1 MRVAADGGENL
12 TTTVEDE
19 GPAAGPPEFGTLLQR
34 YRLAAGLSQEAL
46 AERAGMSTH
55 GISALE
61 RGYRRTPQRATLA
74 LLVRALALNDEQRA
88 EFEAVAVPSRAPRRG
103 DGAAV
108 AAGPWSGI
116 GTSNLPL
123 SLTSFVGREA
133 ELDEVARLVREHRL
147 VTLTGAGGIGK
158 TQTALQV
165 GTALSATTEAAVCF
179 VALAPI
185 GDPALVV
192 AAIALTLGVQ
202 EVPNRPLLETLTA
215 YLRNKTLLL
224 ILDNCEHVI
233 MEAAIVVGAL
243 LAGCPRLRIL
253 ATSRELLRTAGEYTY
268 RLPSLSVPTPETAR
282 RLSVAEALSF
292 GAIVLFSDRAR
303 AADHRFTLTG
313 ENASAVAAI
322 CRHLDGIPLAIELAA
337 ARVNVLPVQAIAN
350 KLNNRFII
358 LTGGERAALP
368 RQQTMRAAIDW
379 SYDLLV
385 AREQRMFERLS
396 VFAGGCTPASAE
408 AVCAGDD
415 VAEADVMELLS
426 SLLDKSLLAA
436 DFDGFEPRYSLFE
449 SFREYARE
457 KLVARDEADAVARR
471 HALACLELAEQL
483 ERACDTKADVV
494 WRALAQDELDNW
506 RAALQWAL
514 TDRNDVVLG
523 QALVGALHVVWA
535 YFAPLEGQRYVA
547 SAFELGDEQTPAH
560 VLARLGYA
568 DGLVAMQHRSYKV
581 QLTSSERAIER
592 YGAVGDPL
600 GVARTQ
606 DLAGQALVSLGR
618 ITEAKTLLRQAL
630 TSARTLGNRRLIACI
645 LRNLGYASAVEGDC
659 DAARDYVAEA
669 VPIYEGLGASLGA
682 ALARD
687 DLGEFEFRAGNAE
700 LAFQLATDALAT
712 FRSVNNQRFVASVLS
727 SLAIYLIA
735 LGRYDEAAER
745 ACEALTLAREQ
756 QQDVLV
762 AWALQH
768 LGAIAALRPQ
778 VSTQDAPRAY
788 GRAARILGFVDAR
801 LEAIG
806 SAKMYIY
813 EHAYD
818 RAVAALREVLGADA
832 VTSLMLEGATMT
844 EEQAVEEASERRCL
858 GRPA

>member
-12 TTTVEDE
+12 TAAVEEE
-19 GPAAGPPEFGTLLQR
+19 GRVAGPPEFGTLLQR

-55 GISALE
+55 GVSALE
-61 RGYRRTPQRATLA
+61 RGYRRTPQRSTLA
-74 LLVRALALNDEQRA
+74 LLMRALALNDEQRG
-88 EFEAVAVPSRAPRRG
+88 EFEAVATPSRAPRGR
-103 DGAAV
+103 DGAAA
-108 AAGPWSGI
+108 AAGTWSGI
-116 GTSNLPL
+116 GISNLPL
-123 SLTSFVGREA
+123 SLTSFVGREI
-133 ELDEVARLVREHRL
+133 ELGEVARLASEHRL

-165 GTALSATTEAAVCF
+165 GTALSGTAEAAVCF

-185 GDPALVV
+185 GDPALVAAAV
-192 AAIALTLGVQ
+192 ASTLGVQ
-202 EVPNRPLLETLTA
+202 EVPDRPLLETLTA
-215 YLRNKTLLL
+215 YLKNKALLL

-233 MEAAIVVGAL
+233 TEAAIVVSAL

-253 ATSRELLRTAGEYTY
+253 ATSRELLRIAGEYTY
-268 RLPSLSVPTPETAR
+268 RLPSLSVPTQETIH
-282 RLSVAEALSF
+282 RLGAAEALSF
-292 GAIVLFSDRAR
+292 GAIVLFNDRAR
-303 AADHRFTLTG
+303 AVDHRFTLTE

-337 ARVNVLPVQAIAN
+337 ARVNVLSVQAIADR
-350 KLNNRFII
+350 LGNRFSI
-358 LTGGERAALP
+358 LTGGERTALA

-379 SYDLLV
+379 SYDLLA
-385 AREQRMFERLS
+385 AREQRVFERLS
-396 VFAGGCTPASAE
+396 VFAGGCTSASAN
-408 AVCAGDD
+408 AVCAGGDI
-415 VAEADVMELLS
+415 AEADVMELLS

-436 DFDGFEPRYSLFE
+436 DFDGFEARYSLFE

-457 KLVARDEADAVARR
+457 KLVARGEADAVARR

-483 ERACDTKADVV
+483 ELACDTEADVI

-514 TDRNDVVLG
+514 TERNDVVLG

-535 YFAPLEGQRYVA
+535 YFAPLEGQRYAA
-547 SAFELGDEQTPAH
+547 SAFALADEQTPTH

-568 DGLVAMQHRSYKV
+568 DGLIAMQHRSYKV

-592 YGAVGDPL
+592 YGAVGDAL

-618 ITEAKTLLRQAL
+618 IAEAKTLLRQAL
-630 TSARTLGNRRLIACI
+630 ASARMLGNRRLTACI

-700 LAFQLATDALAT
+700 LAYQLATDALAI

-727 SLAIYLIA
+727 SLAMYLIA
-735 LGRYDEAAER
+735 LGRYDDAEER
-745 ACEALTLAREQ
+745 ACEALALAREQ

-762 AWALQH
+762 AWTLQH

-788 GRAARILGFVDAR
+788 ARAARILGFVDAR

-813 EHAYD
+813 EQAYD
-818 RAVAALREVLGADA
+818 RAVTVLREALGADA
-832 VTSLMLEGATMT
+832 VTKLMGEGAKMT
-844 EEQAVEEASERRCL
+844 EAQAVEEGSKRRGL
-858 GRPA
+858 GPPA

>member
-1 MRVAADGGENL
+1 MRVAAVGGENV

-19 GPAAGPPEFGTLLQR
+19 GRAASSPPFGTLLR
-34 YRLAAGLSQEAL
+34 HYRLAAGLSQEAL
-46 AERAGMSTH
+46 AERAHMSMN

-61 RGYRRTPQRATLA
+61 RGYRRTPQRETLA
-74 LLVRALALNDEQRA
+74 LLVRALALEDEERG
-88 EFEAVAVPSRAPRRG
+88 EFEE
-103 DGAAV
+103 AASPPK
-108 AAGPWSGI
+108 ALHRKSI
-116 GTSNLPL
+116 SNLPL
-123 SLTSFVGREA
+123 SLTSFVGREV

-165 GTALSATTEAAVCF
+165 GTALSGTAEAAVCF
-179 VALAPI
+179 VALAPV

-192 AAIALTLGVQ
+192 AAIASTLGVQ
-202 EVPNRPLLETLTA
+202 EVPNRPLIETLTA
-215 YLRNKTLLL
+215 YLKNKALLL
-224 ILDNCEHVI
+224 ILDNCEHLI
-233 MEAAIVVGAL
+233 MEAAIVAGGL
-243 LAGCPRLRIL
+243 LSGCPRLRIL
-253 ATSRELLRTAGEYTY
+253 ATSREPLRIAGEYTY
-268 RLPSLSVPTPETAR
+268 RLPSLSVPTPETTP
-282 RLSVAEALSF
+282 RLSPAEALSF

-303 AADHRFTLTG
+303 AVDHRFTLTE
-313 ENASAVAAI
+313 ENAPAVARI

-337 ARVNVLPVQAIAN
+337 ARVTMLSVQAIAN
-350 KLNNRFII
+350 KFDNRFII
-358 LTGGERAALP
+358 LTGGKRTALP

-379 SYDLLV
+379 SYDLL
-385 AREQRMFERLS
+385 AAGEQRMFERLS
-396 VFAGGCTPASAE
+396 AFAGGCTLATAN
-408 AVCAGDD
+408 AVCAGDG
-415 VAEADVMELLS
+415 VAEADVIDLLS
-426 SLLDKSLLAA
+426 SLVNKSLLAA
-436 DFDGFEPRYSLFE
+436 DFDGVEPRYSLFE

-457 KLVARDEADAVARR
+457 KLMARGEADAVARR

-483 ERACDTKADVV
+483 ERACDTEPDVI

-514 TDRNDVVLG
+514 ADRGDVVLG

-535 YFAPLEGQRYVA
+535 YFAPLEGQRYA
-547 SAFELGDEQTPAH
+547 ALAFELADEQTPTH

-568 DGLVAMQHRSYKV
+568 NGVIAMQHRSYKV
-581 QLTSSERAIER
+581 QLSSSERAIER
-592 YGAVGDPL
+592 YRAVRDPL

-618 ITEAKTLLRQAL
+618 MAEAKTLLQEAL
-630 TSARTLGNRRLIACI
+630 TSARKLGNRRLIACI

-669 VPIYEGLGASLGA
+669 VPIYEGLGARLGA

-700 LAFQLATDALAT
+700 LAFQLATDALAI
-712 FRSVNNQRFVASVLS
+712 FRSVNNQRFVVSVLS
-727 SLAIYLIA
+727 SLAMYLIA
-735 LGRYDEAAER
+735 LGRYDDAEER
-745 ACEALTLAREQ
+745 ACEALALAREQ

-762 AWALQH
+762 AWTLQH
-768 LGAIAALRPQ
+768 LGAITALRPQ
-778 VSTQDAPRAY
+778 VSNQGALNAY

-813 EHAYD
+813 EQAYD
-818 RAVAALREVLGADA
+818 RAVAVLRETLSADV
-832 VTSLMLEGATMT
+832 VTNLMAEGAAMT
-844 EEQAVEEASERRCL
+844 EEQAVEKALERQRL
-858 GRPA
+858 EQEVKT